1 MQIRRKT
8 VSILMLV
15 LTLAFTGVSCSREDI
30 QTDVNLS
37 KLKPG
42 EVSVGIS
49 LDALTLPVGNE
60 GEIRALSMTM
70 SNNTHNGKPSYSV
83 VKMDR
88 QAAAATISSVGVFY
102 CPTDPTGKKVYYTD
116 PAKPMTWELV
126 KANGDNPSKPLLY
139 QCTQSNIVN
148 IPKELLKGTHDWYF
162 MGVVGAKQAAD
173 GTLTFNPSEDNTA
186 AGFDYQDN
194 GSKFNLDVPMTS
206 GWVKIN
212 LKVRAD
218 DMLED
223 GGGTESYFY
232 PENWELKPVGNG
244 PKAEPTIKFKP
255 RGTLFRILVNNRAG
269 YNLKVTDVNLR
280 SNVMVFDASIT
291 PESIK
296 ELGVPA
302 SGLAM
307 PLKRGTTNDVLL
319 DIRDNLVSK
328 NQDETNNPGAIL
340 AWGLVN
346 ETLYQEVDAAYQADH
361 QNRFPFLAVRA
372 SAYPTDTDMWTSAE
386 KQSDYFPLEK
396 RASAVSGKPV
406 FFARV
411 ENLSTMYRDGGQQW
425 LSVIITNS
433 LSNLEIMNFE
443 PIASDGNGTQF
454 KASHPFL
461 NRHSDVGLYWLDQ
474 VAFPDYA
481 KAIEWIN
488 NGNFSSRAKDK
499 DITSN
504 PRSKGVL
511 NSKKNNVEYH
521 LPYKEEI
528 LEFLPIPK
536 GKQGSY
542 SDLVKITNT
551 SGFTEIKTDVVEP
564 TYNLK
569 HHLPA
574 NKIETAVHHLR
585 LGSAQQANMN
595 FMKDLKTNQTLT
607 TEQQNQF
614 GDSERNNMS
623 QFNLFN
629 YFWHK
634 RVVYSLAYLREGDP
648 ESLVAFRYAWVSSP
662 NEATG
667 LFENKLPSGFWT
679 SGLAPLLMSEDI
691 INKAKTSSRPFS
703 DDIVDAIRDA
713 STWTPGRFE
722 RGGTGQAMVSALVI
736 AMKPIGAFHDR
747 VRSIK
752 DLDAVAQE
760 SFWTEN
766 PKDLVF
772 RIFPAVGFSS
782 SLSTEPKDAV
792 NRNRGAYLMTR
803 DVPAGGAQGKDFYY
817 FYVGPDGW
825 GLFNTMDSE
834 KLNEEFRLTQK
845 NTTFSR
851 YNTSEKQQAKFKMDF
866 TKANWKDN
874 DHGIYDGNQYY
885 IARAFPKTGSGIP
898 ARFMVGKTLEAP
910 IR

>member
-15 LTLAFTGVSCSREDI
+15 LSLAFAGVSCSREDI

-70 SNNTHNGKPSYSV
+70 NNSTHNGKASYSV
-83 VKMDR
+83 VKMNR

-102 CPTDPTGKKVYYTD
+102 CPTDPTGTKVYYTD

-126 KANGDNPSKPLLY
+126 NANSNDASKPLLY
-139 QCTQSNIVN
+139 KCTQGNIVN
-148 IPKELLKGTHDWYF
+148 IPKDLLQGTHEWYF

-173 GTLTFNPSEDNTA
+173 GTLTFKPSEGNTA
-186 AGFDYQDN
+186 SGYNYQAN
-194 GSKFNLDVPMTS
+194 GSNFNLEVPMTS

-212 LKVRAD
+212 LKVRGD
-218 DMLED
+218 DLLGH
-223 GGGTESYFY
+223 GGGTEPYFY

-244 PKAEPTIKFKP
+244 SKAEPTIKFKP
-255 RGTLFRILVNNRAG
+255 RGTLFRILVNNKAG
-269 YNLKVTDVNLR
+269 YNLKITDVNLR
-280 SNVMVFDASIT
+280 SNVMAFDASIT

-296 ELGVPA
+296 ALGVPT

-307 PLKRGTTNDVLL
+307 PLKHGSADVLL
-319 DIRDNLVSK
+319 DVRDNLVSETQ
-328 NQDETNNPGAIL
+328 NETNNPGAIL
-340 AWGLVN
+340 VWGLIN
-346 ETLYQEVDAAYQADH
+346 EKLYKEVDAAYQADNL
-361 QNRFPFLAVRA
+361 QRFPYFAVRA
-372 SAYPTDTDMWTSAE
+372 SAYPTDNDMWTSAE
-386 KQSDYFPLEK
+386 KQSDYFPLKK

-406 FFARV
+406 FFAKV
-411 ENLSTMYRDGGQQW
+411 SNISTMYRDGGQQW
-425 LSVIITNS
+425 LSVNITNS
-433 LSNLEIMNFE
+433 LSNLETVNFE
-443 PIASDGNGTQF
+443 PVANDGNGTLF

-461 NRHSDVGLYWLDQ
+461 NRHSDASLYWLDQ
-474 VAFPDYA
+474 VAYPDYN
-481 KAIEWIN
+481 KTLEWIN
-488 NGNFSSRAKDK
+488 NGNFSSRGNDK

-511 NSKKNNVEYH
+511 RSKNNNVEYH

-528 LEFLPIPK
+528 LEFLPMPK
-536 GKQGSY
+536 GEHGSY
-542 SDLVKITNT
+542 SDLVKITNM
-551 SGFTEIKTDVVEP
+551 SDYHEIKTDVVEP

-569 HHLPA
+569 HGLPA
-574 NKIETAVHHLR
+574 NQIGTAVHHLR
-585 LGSAQQANMN
+585 LGSAEQANMN

-607 TEQQNQF
+607 SPRD
-614 GDSERNNMS
+614 GDASREDMS

-634 RVVYSLAYLREGDP
+634 RVIYSLAYLREGDP

-662 NEATG
+662 NWA
-667 LFENKLPSGFWT
+667 
-679 SGLAPLLMSEDI
+679 SGLVDDNSLPDMYWKNNNAEQVLSPEFIAKAKAASQPYSEDI
-691 INKAKTSSRPFS
+691 LK
-703 DDIVDAIRDA
+703 VIRNV
-713 STWTPGRFE
+713 STWSPGRPQA
-722 RGGTGQAMVSALVI
+722 GGFGRAMVSAFVV

-766 PKDLVF
+766 PKSLVF
-772 RIFPAVGFSS
+772 RIFPAVGFSTFS
-782 SLSTEPKDAV
+782 SSDPNDAV

-803 DVPAGGAQGKDFYY
+803 DVPTGGETGKDFYY
-817 FYVGPDGW
+817 FYVGPEGW
-825 GLFNTMDSE
+825 GLFNTKDSD
-834 KLNEEFRLTQK
+834 KLNEEFRQTQK
-845 NTTFSR
+845 NTTFKG
-851 YNTSEKQQAKFKMDF
+851 YNTAEKQQAKFTNGWGDAVF
-866 TKANWKDN
+866 NS
-874 DHGIYDGNQYY
+874 GQYY
-885 IARAFPKTGSGIP
+885 ISRAFPKTGSGIP
-898 ARFMVGKTLEAP
+898 ARFMVGPSLQKPTK
-910 IR
+910 

>member
-1 MQIRRKT
+1 
-8 VSILMLV
+8 MLV

-60 GEIRALSMTM
+60 GEVRALTMTM
-70 SNNTHNGKPSYSV
+70 NNGTHNGKPSYGI

-126 KANGDNPSKPLLY
+126 KANADKPSKPLLY

-244 PKAEPTIKFKP
+244 AKAEPTIKFKP

-269 YNLKVTDVNLR
+269 YNLRVTDVNLR

-302 SGLAM
+302 TGLTM

-328 NQDETNNPGAIL
+328 TQDETNNPGAIL

-346 ETLYQEVDAAYQADH
+346 ETLYQEVDAAYQANH
-361 QNRFPFLAVRA
+361 HNRFPFLAVRA

-396 RASAVSGKPV
+396 RASVVSAKPV
-406 FFARV
+406 FFAKV
-411 ENLSTMYRDGGQQW
+411 DNLSTMYRDGGQQW

-433 LSNLEIMNFE
+433 LSNLETMNFE
-443 PIASDGNGTQF
+443 PISSKDNAKF

-461 NRHSDVGLYWLDQ
+461 NRHSDVDLYWLDQ
-474 VAFPDYA
+474 VAYPDYA
-481 KAIEWIN
+481 KTQEWIAQ
-488 NGNFSSRAKDK
+488 GNFTTQEKDK

-504 PRSKGVL
+504 PRSNKGL
-511 NSKKNNVEYH
+511 NSKSNNAEYH

-528 LEFLPIPK
+528 LEFLPMPK
-536 GKQGSY
+536 GEHGNY

-551 SGFTEIKTDVVEP
+551 SGFREIKTDVVEP

-569 HHLPA
+569 HNLPA
-574 NKIETAVHHLR
+574 NKIQTAVHHLR
-585 LGSAQQANMN
+585 LGSAQEANMN
-595 FMKDLKTNQTLT
+595 YLKNLKTNQALPP
-607 TEQQNQF
+607 
-614 GDSERNNMS
+614 SEDQDRNDMS

-662 NEATG
+662 NWATG
-667 LFENKLPSGFWT
+667 LFEHRLPTQFWT
-679 SGLAPLLMSEDI
+679 SSLAPLLMSEDF
-691 INKAKTSSRPFS
+691 INRAKTSSRPFPE
-703 DDIVDAIRDA
+703 DMVGAIRDA
-713 STWTPGRFE
+713 STWTAGRFE
-722 RGGTGQAMVSALVI
+722 KGGTGQAMVSALIV

-747 VRSIK
+747 IRSIK

-766 PKDLVF
+766 PKTLVF
-772 RIFPAVGFSS
+772 RIFPAVGFSTS
-782 SLSTEPKDAV
+782 NSLDYHDAV

-803 DVPAGGAQGKDFYY
+803 DVPAGGEPGKDFYY

-825 GLFNTMDSE
+825 GLFNTKDSE
-834 KLNEEFRLTQK
+834 KLNEEFRLTQQ

-851 YNTSEKQQAKFKMDF
+851 YNTPEKQQAKFKMAF
-866 TKANWKDN
+866 TNANWKDESYA
-874 DHGIYDGNQYY
+874 IYDANQYY
-885 IARAFPKTGSGIP
+885 ISRAFPKTGSGIP